1 MKVLNVLRASVALGS
16 IGMLVACGTAYSSN
30 SASSVPAPTAATVV
44 QLQQIRNAT
53 VKIDFAGT
61 TFLVDPMLS
70 AKGAFPGFPNTYRS
84 ELRNPLVD
92 LPFTA
97 DQVLESV
104 EAVVVTHTHT
114 DHWDEAAQKR
124 IPKNMPI
131 FVQNDLDAKTIRG
144 QGFKDVRVLR
154 DTTTFNG
161 VKLSKT
167 GGQHGTDLWF
177 ADPVRSEGMGPV
189 MGVVFSAPK
198 AKTVYVAGDTVWR
211 PEVDQALKT
220 HKPDVIVLNTG
231 SALMSGFE
239 EHPIIMGKQDALQA
253 VKAAPRA
260 AIVAVHMDSVNHMSL
275 SRKELRAFVQEQK
288 IQDRVAIPA
297 DGETLRF

>member
-1 MKVLNVLRASVALGS
+1 MKAFTPLLISLSLG
-16 IGMLVACGTAYSSN
+16 TF
-30 SASSVPAPTAATVV
+30 AATAWSAPETATGTSVTV
-44 QLQQIRNAT
+44 QQIRNAT

-70 AKGAFPGFPNTYRS
+70 AKGEFPGFPGTYRS

-92 LPFTA
+92 LPLSA
-97 DQVLESV
+97 KDVLESV

-114 DHWDEAAQKR
+114 DHWDEAAQKA
-124 IPKNMPI
+124 IPKSLPV
-131 FVQNDLDAKTIRG
+131 FTQNEADAKIIRS
-144 QGFKDVRVLR
+144 QGFKDVRVLKGS
-154 DTTTFNG
+154 TTFKG

-167 GGQHGTDLWF
+167 GGQHGSDLWF
-177 ADPVRSEGMGPV
+177 ADPARAEAMGPV
-189 MGVVFSAPK
+189 MGVVFSAPQ

-211 PEVDQALKT
+211 PEVDQALKQY
-220 HKPDVIVLNTG
+220 KPDVVILNTG

-239 EHPIIMGKQDALQA
+239 EHPIIMGKQDTLQA
-253 VKAAPRA
+253 TKAAPHA

-275 SRKELRAFVQEQK
+275 SRKELREFVQDQK
-288 IQDRVAIPA
+288 IEKSVMIPA